1 MKELLAGQL
10 DLAFLTA
17 LDLISLDSDTLRW
30 KAVENYHMCIYLSQY
45 HPLYHTDAAAL
56 SISQFKTDYFVA
68 IQESTLLNCNTETEK
83 ICLNFGFRP
92 LIKTY
97 AENIS
102 SALLQVQFGSCVLM
116 APDLLTLSPSC
127 QIRRFFIEEMLGTDY
142 QAIVLWNTQNQAAL
156 PYVQALLQML

>member
-1 MKELLAGQL
+1 M
-10 DLAFLTA
+10 
-17 LDLISLDSDTLRW
+17 
-30 KAVENYHMCIYLSQY
+30 
-45 HPLYHTDAAAL
+45 
-56 SISQFKTDYFVA
+56 
-68 IQESTLLNCNTETEK
+68 LNCNTETEK

>member
-83 ICLNFGFRP
+83 NMPELRIPSPDQNICGKYILRPPAGTVRQLCSDGAGF
-92 LIKTY
+92 TDTV
-97 AENIS
+97 S
-102 SALLQVQFGSCVLM
+102 LL
-116 APDLLTLSPSC
+116 PD
-127 QIRRFFIEEMLGTDY
+127 
-142 QAIVLWNTQNQAAL
+142 QAIFYRRNAGH
-156 PYVQALLQML
+156 